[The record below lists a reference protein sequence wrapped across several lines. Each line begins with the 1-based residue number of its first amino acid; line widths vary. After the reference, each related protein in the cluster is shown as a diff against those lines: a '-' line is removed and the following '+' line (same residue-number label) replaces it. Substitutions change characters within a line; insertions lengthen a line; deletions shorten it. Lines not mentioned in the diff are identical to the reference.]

1 MLETNNVKIEIKRN
15 FLVQEYFAIFKN
27 PLAILSGFIF
37 KQTNSK
43 NFESIIISKGIQ
55 EIRLIIQ
62 YLLNKKEI
70 KISSILIGDA
80 ILTATSRKSRNFNF
94 GYNLV
99 LNDNQLVINLQT
111 KNTVEGLNTI
121 KSLSK
126 RIGSDFKK
134 FKLFYFLYNLFFLN
148 KKNDQQYLNLLFS

>member
-1 MLETNNVKIEIKRN
+1 MFETNYVKIEIQKN
-15 FLVQEYFAIFKN
+15 FLVQEYFAILKN
-27 PLAILSGFIF
+27 PLAILSGFILG
-37 KQTNSK
+37 QTNSK
-43 NFESIIISKGIQ
+43 NFESIIVSKGIQ
-55 EIRLIIQ
+55 EIKLIIE

-80 ILTATSRKSRNFNF
+80 ILTTTSKKSRNFNF

-99 LNDNQLVINLQT
+99 LNNNQLDINLKT

-126 RIGSDFKK
+126 RIGVDFKN
-134 FKLFYFLYNLFFLN
+134 FKLFYFLYNLFFIN
-148 KKNDQQYLNLLFS
+148 KQNKQQYLNLLFS